1 MKRNALAFWLI
12 LIALSW
18 TITPYLAAGEH
29 QDAPKTKAQTPA
41 KGSEQVTIHPSPKN
55 IREKAAVFVFIAWL
69 WLSIGILIY
78 ILRLKVKEA
87 DRMFHYRYYADSEN
101 ATESPPEP
109 CSKPSEKK

>member
-1 MKRNALAFWLI
+1 MRRNVLAFWLI

-18 TITPYLAAGEH
+18 AITPYLTAGEL
-29 QDAPKTKAQTPA
+29 QDAPKTKTQAPA

-55 IREKAAVFVFIAWL
+55 IREKTAVFVFLSWL

-78 ILRLKVKEA
+78 ILRLKIKEA
-87 DRMFHYRYYADSEN
+87 DRLFHYRYYADSEN
-101 ATESPPEP
+101 RTEPPPEP